1 MAEIAV
7 SFALEQLYPLLKEEA
22 NLLRGIHK
30 QVADIKDELE
40 FIQAFL
46 KDADSRAEADLG
58 DPADHGV
65 QTWVK
70 HLRAVAFRIEDLID
84 EYKYRVA
91 QRPQSH
97 RRRSC
102 GFVRSLQKVAHLIT
116 SVKPRH
122 EIASEIQGIKESV
135 REINERSKR
144 YGFER
149 GSTNK
154 NVKWHDPR
162 MASLFIEE
170 AQVVGFEAPKDEL
183 TSWLVEGATE
193 RTVISVVGMGGL
205 GKTTLAST
213 VLKNQ
218 VVTRHFDCRAF
229 ITVSQIY
236 TIEELLRSMMKE
248 FCKLTKESLPQNIH
262 TMDQKSLITMLR
274 HHLLQKRYVVFFD
287 DVWEVG
293 FWEGIELALPDNGK
307 GSRIIITTRIMGVAE
322 FCKKSA
328 LVHVHKMQG
337 LPHNKAWELFCK
349 KAFGFGFGGVCPAEL
364 EDISNEIVKR
374 CQGLPLAIVAIGGL
388 LSTKEKI
395 LTEWQ
400 KLHRNLGF
408 ELESNPHLTS
418 LTRILALSYE
428 DLPYHLKSCFLYFG
442 IYPEDYFI
450 NCVRLIRQWVA
461 EGFVK
466 FEKGK
471 SLEEVAEQYLTE
483 LIHRSM
489 VQVSELN
496 FDGKARRCQ
505 VHDMVREIILR
516 KMEGLSFCHF
526 ASYDEN
532 DDQSTSCGFITRRLV
547 ITTSSNNVWGS
558 IGNSCSATRSMYF
571 FQVSEFPVLFL
582 TTFCSDL
589 KLLKVLDFE
598 DSPLDHVPDDLG
610 NLFHLR
616 YLSLRNTNVKRLPIS
631 IGKLQNLETLDLKQ
645 TQVYEI
651 PTEITQLQKLRHL
664 LAYYRNYNIEF
675 CLTWERGVKI
685 ANNIGCL
692 MSLQKLYHV
701 EANHDG
707 VDLIKELG
715 KLRQLRK
722 LGVKH
727 LTRVNGKALCASID
741 KMNCLES
748 LDISSIT
755 EDEIID
761 LQSVNILSL
770 PPLRRLHLKGRLEK
784 LPNWIPQ
791 LHNLLGLTLDAYDGE
806 QLHFEEGGFLKLNQ
820 LKLRDLK
827 RLNSVII
834 DKGALPA
841 LQELELGPFPQMK
854 EVPPGIQHLKKL
866 DVLEFYDM
874 PREFEKSIDPDE
886 GPQHWIIQ
894 HVPTV
899 RIGRKL
905 SPEYGDYHTS
915 IIHHPPS

>member
-1 MAEIAV
+1 MTEIAV

-58 DPADHGV
+58 DTVDHGV
-65 QTWVK
+65 QIWVK
-70 HLRAVAFRIEDLID
+70 QLREVAFRIEDLID

-91 QRPQSH
+91 QRPQGH

-102 GFVRSLQKVAHLIT
+102 GLVRSLQKIAHLIT

-135 REINERSKR
+135 SEINERSKR

-183 TSWLVEGATE
+183 TSCLVEGATE

-213 VLKNQ
+213 VFNNQ
-218 VVTRHFDCRAF
+218 VVTRHFDCLAF
-229 ITVSQIY
+229 ITVSQTY

-262 TMDQKSLITMLR
+262 TMDQKSLITVLR

-307 GSRIIITTRIMGVAE
+307 WSRIIITTRIMGVAE

-349 KAFGFGFGGVCPAEL
+349 KAFDFGFGGVCPAEL

-408 ELESNPHLTS
+408 ELET
-418 LTRILALSYE
+418 
-428 DLPYHLKSCFLYFG
+428 
-442 IYPEDYFI
+442 
-450 NCVRLIRQWVA
+450 

-547 ITTSSNNVWGS
+547 IATSSNNVWGS

-651 PTEITQLQKLRHL
+651 PIEITQLQKLRHL

-701 EANHDG
+701 EENHDG

-834 DKGALPA
+834 DKGALHA
-841 LQELELGPFPQMK
+841 LQELELGAFPQMK
-854 EVPPGIQHLKKL
+854 EVPSGIQHLKKL

-874 PREFEKSIDPDE
+874 
-886 GPQHWIIQ
+886 QH
-894 HVPTV
+894 
-899 RIGRKL
+899 
-905 SPEYGDYHTS
+905 
-915 IIHHPPS
+915 